1 MMAPLS
7 HSWLNYLPHSSFKL
21 IVFFILVRRPPT
33 FKQSTPTSRTNM
45 KQLLWREQCMERD
58 RKRAEQQQQQ
68 LQQQQQQQQPQQ
80 HISQLQHHLQM
91 ASSAGGGSGG
101 YSVCQQLPPL
111 RAESAPAVNIPGV
124 GARIKEI
131 PSEVLQVST
140 CSQIFIKDYQVFDF
154 FYNLATYISMCWHY
168 KYAKLVPVFSYS
180 SQYTR

>member
-7 HSWLNYLPHSSFKL
+7 HSWLNYLPHSSLKL
-21 IVFFILVRRPPT
+21 IGFFFILVRRPPT

-45 KQLLWREQCMERD
+45 KQLLWREQCMERE

-68 LQQQQQQQQPQQ
+68 LQQPQQQQQ

-91 ASSAGGGSGG
+91 SSSAGGGSGG
-101 YSVCQQLPPL
+101 YSVRQQLPPL

-131 PSEVLQVST
+131 PTEVLQVST
-140 CSQIFIKDYQVFDF
+140 GSQIFTV
-154 FYNLATYISMCWHY
+154 
-168 KYAKLVPVFSYS
+168 
-180 SQYTR
+180 